1 MRMSRTIRQI
11 LTINAFMWLSGHVM
25 AQSENFDLYI
35 SYTDS
40 VVVSLDLA
48 NLRSLKFSY
57 TDRTMTAIYRDGNSH
72 THDYARVGCMY
83 FAAAS
88 DINGIEAEGEKLY
101 SLQGNILTLREG
113 VQKASLYRLDG
124 VLVKNIADRV
134 VPLQDLQPGI
144 YVLHVDNQT
153 AKLCVQ

>member
-1 MRMSRTIRQI
+1 MRVNRTIRQI
-11 LTINAFMWLSGHVM
+11 LAINALMWLSGLVM
-25 AQSENFDLYI
+25 AQTDNFDLYV
-35 SYTDS
+35 SFTDS

-57 TDRTMTAIYRDGNSH
+57 TDRTMTADYRDGSSH
-72 THDYARVGCMY
+72 THNYARVGCMY

-88 DINGIEAEGEKLY
+88 GTNEMEAGSEMLY

-113 VQKASLYRLDG
+113 AQRASLYRLDG
-124 VLVKNIADRV
+124 VLVKNIADRLV
-134 VPLQDLQPGI
+134 SLHDLQPGI